1 MSICIREARI
11 SDSEFIWELNC
22 QEMEYAYPLEN
33 TMERIKSILCSENDR
48 IFVAVCDDIV
58 VGYVHVC
65 NYDLIFSPPL
75 KNIMGIAVRQQYK
88 RRGIGRSLL
97 EKAEQW
103 AIQEKAAG
111 IRIISGSTRSE
122 AHEFYRKCGYSGD
135 KLQINL
141 RKIF

>member
-11 SDSEFIWELNC
+11 SDSKFIWVLNC
-22 QEMEYAYPLEN
+22 QEMGYVYPLED
-33 TMERIKSILCSENDR
+33 TTERINSILSSENDR
-48 IFVAVCDDIV
+48 IFVAVCDNTV
-58 VGYVHVC
+58 VGYVHIC
-65 NYDLIFSPPL
+65 SYDLIFSPPL
-75 KNIMGIAVRQQYK
+75 KNIMGIAVCQQYK

-111 IRIISGSTRSE
+111 IRIISGATRSE